1 MSLVDNFRKP
11 LSSRVDPLSSD
22 ESKVFLFTTFLILV
36 DAVTTLTFYLTKT
49 GFELN
54 PVLSRLLDVNPF
66 TVYPFLISALIPF
79 FLFRFNP
86 VSQKGIAVFLI
97 FTHFFASLNN
107 IGLILYQN
115 AWIVNFLIKIRGGL
129 FNIQFISFIVG
140 SIYIG
145 VYTTYLS
152 IKSRDSLWK
161 SFWRVFMNYSVYIAA
176 YLVLNLIPLLWIP
189 LIRII

>member
-1 MSLVDNFRKP
+1 MSLIDNFRKP
-11 LSSRVDPLSSD
+11 LTSRAEPLSSD

-66 TVYPFLISALIPF
+66 TVYPFLVSALIPF

-86 VSQKGIAVFLI
+86 ISQKGIAVFLI

-129 FNIQFISFIVG
+129 FNIQFISFICG

-145 VYTTYLS
+145 VYTTYISL
-152 IKSRDSLWK
+152 KNRDSLWR
-161 SFWRVFMNYSVYIAA
+161 SFWRVFTNYSVYIAA

-189 LIRII
+189 LIKII